1 MLLDTSA
8 LVAIFTN
15 KRSAERIA
23 KEVGDSQLYV
33 SQIQLAELA
42 DWAVRS
48 GAPAAERV
56 EAVEQMASVAPLT
69 REICLEAAAIKF
81 SNRKKPASAFGI
93 IDGIVLA
100 TARSLGQSLLTFD
113 TDFVGEEDC
122 VILHRTR
129 SRRSRLTTT

>member
-8 LVAIFTN
+8 LVSTFTS
-15 KRSAERIA
+15 KRAADRIL

-42 DWAVRS
+42 DWATRS

-69 REICLEAAAIKF
+69 RDICLEAASIK
-81 SNRKKPASAFGI
+81 SARRKKGHPGFGI
-93 IDGIVLA
+93 IDGIILA

-113 TDFVGEEDC
+113 TDFAGEKDC
-122 VILHRTR
+122 VVLR
-129 SRRSRLTTT
+129 

>member
-8 LVAIFTN
+8 LVAIFTS
-15 KRSAERIA
+15 KKAAERIG
-23 KEVGDSQLYV
+23 KELGDSQLYV
-33 SQIQLAELA
+33 SHIQLAELA
-42 DWAVRS
+42 DWATRS

-69 REICLEAAAIKF
+69 KEICLEAAAVKF
-81 SNRKKPASAFGI
+81 EKRKKGLSSFGI

-113 TDFVGEEDC
+113 TDFAGEEDC
-122 VILHRTR
+122 KVLR
-129 SRRSRLTTT
+129 